1 MVVVACPYV
10 CVCVCLWRQ
19 TQHILGWATLF
30 HHEVPSYTHIDMHD
44 LHAYSHSS
52 QSPLVFS
59 FILRVCAAEQN
70 ISTHFEWE
78 RNSLCFVCMNGSRHG
93 STSTLNTLSNAFLR
107 CACID
112 WFGCWMS
119 ERASEPDV
127 AVTAVV
133 VADDIA
139 SQPKLLLLLLL
150 LLRGRLAV
158 CVFRFFGTFC
168 SVYSLRD

>member
-1 MVVVACPYV
+1 
-10 CVCVCLWRQ
+10 
-19 TQHILGWATLF
+19 
-30 HHEVPSYTHIDMHD
+30 
-44 LHAYSHSS
+44 
-52 QSPLVFS
+52 
-59 FILRVCAAEQN
+59 
-70 ISTHFEWE
+70 
-78 RNSLCFVCMNGSRHG
+78 
-93 STSTLNTLSNAFLR
+93 
-107 CACID
+107 
-112 WFGCWMS
+112 MS
-119 ERASEPDV
+119 ERASEPDVAV